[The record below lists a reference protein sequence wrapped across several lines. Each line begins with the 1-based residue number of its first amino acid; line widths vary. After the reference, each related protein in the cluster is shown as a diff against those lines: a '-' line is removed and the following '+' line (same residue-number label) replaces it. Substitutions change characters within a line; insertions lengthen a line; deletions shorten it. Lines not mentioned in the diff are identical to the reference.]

1 MSDAEAPIEV
11 FCSYAQEDRIWLEKL
26 ETHLSLL
33 KRQDLISTWHKRL
46 VPPGTNWEQDID
58 SHLKSA
64 LIILLLVSADFLASD
79 YCYGIEMQHALER
92 QRLNE
97 ARVIPILVRPVDWQD
112 GPFKHLSV
120 LPTGD
125 KPISQWD
132 NQDEALKN
140 VVEGIRA
147 ALAEVQNQR
156 FRRSPS
162 ASPRLWNVPYPRNP
176 FFTGQEVL
184 LTQLAETLLT
194 GQPTALSQPQAV
206 SGLGGIGKTQIAV
219 EYAHRHRQNYQAIF
233 WVRADTHEAIVSGY
247 VTLAQNLNL
256 PEKEEKDQ
264 TVIVQAVLRWLST
277 HTGWLLIL
285 DNADDLPVLEG
296 LLPLEHR
303 GHLLITTRTQALG
316 TLAHPLEVAIMPQ
329 DVGATLLL
337 RRARLI
343 ATNASLEAA
352 SSADVTIARAIS
364 EELGGLPLALDQ
376 AGAYIEESRCS
387 LARYQKLYRLQP
399 SPLLKRRGGFKH
411 DYPASVAT
419 TWSLSFK
426 KVEQQNPMAAEL
438 LRCCAFVHPDTIP
451 EELFT
456 AGAVHLGAGLQQMR
470 RNLLAFD
477 EAVRVLLAYS
487 LIHRDPATATFSI
500 HRLVQ
505 VVLIDAMPTRTRKLW
520 RVRIMR
526 ALNEVFPEGAFE
538 EWTTCGRLLPH
549 TLLSMAWIEYEPIP
563 TTPAEAHLLHKA
575 GNYLRERGQYSEAEP
590 LLVQA
595 YMIHE
600 QHSGTEHLDT
610 ASSLNNLA
618 LLYREQGKYE
628 KAESLY
634 RRVLAVYE
642 QHWGAEHPDIAKSLS
657 NLALLHERQ
666 GKYEQAASLY
676 QRALTIQ
683 QKHSGAEHPDTAMS
697 LNGLAVIYWQQSK
710 YEEAEHLFQ
719 RALAIRELHLGA
731 EHPDTAKSLYS
742 LAALY
747 WQQSKYEE
755 AEPLFQ
761 RALAIREMHLG
772 AEHPDTAK
780 SLIGLAILY
789 RIQRKYKES
798 EALFQRALAIQ
809 EHSLGAEHPDTAGSL
824 EDLAILY
831 QDQGMYEK
839 AESLYL
845 RALTIRE
852 QHLGAEHP
860 NTARNLNNLAELY
873 RHQNKYELAEP
884 LHLRA
889 LAIWEQHLGTDHPD
903 TAEALHGL
911 AELYRQKGK
920 YEQAE
925 VFYQRALAI
934 REQRLG
940 LTHPETQNTRKG
952 YTALLGI
959 IGGNREATMLD
970 TSDEPSAESER

>member
-11 FCSYAQEDRIWLEKL
+11 FCSYAQEDQIWLEKL

-33 KRQDLISTWHKRL
+33 KRQNFISTWHKHL
-46 VPPGTNWEQDID
+46 ILPGTNWEQDID
-58 SHLKSA
+58 SHLNSA
-64 LIILLLVSADFLASD
+64 SIILLLISADFLASD

-97 ARVIPILVRPVDWQD
+97 ACVIPILVRPVDWQD

-125 KPISQWD
+125 KPISQWG

-176 FFTGQEVL
+176 FFTGQEAL
-184 LTQLAETLLT
+184 LTELAETLLT
-194 GQPTALSQPQAV
+194 GQPTALSQPQAI

-233 WVRADTHEAIVSGY
+233 WVRAADTHEAIVSGY
-247 VTLAQNLNL
+247 VTIALNLNL
-256 PEKEEKDQ
+256 AEKEEKDQ
-264 TVIVQAVLRWLST
+264 TIIVQAVLRWLST

-285 DNADDLPVLEG
+285 DNADDLAVLEG
-296 LLPLEHR
+296 LLPSEPR
-303 GHLLITTRTQALG
+303 GHLLLTTRAQALG

-329 DVGATLLL
+329 DIGATLLL

-343 ATNASLEAA
+343 ATDASLEAA

-411 DYPASVAT
+411 NYPASVAT

-456 AGAVHLGAGLQQMR
+456 AGAAHLGTGLQQMR
-470 RNLLAFD
+470 RNPLAFD

-505 VVLIDAMPTRTRKLW
+505 AVLIDAMPTRTKKLW

-526 ALNEVFPEGAFE
+526 ALNEAFPEGAFE

-549 TLLSMAWIEYEPIP
+549 TLLSVAWIEYESIP
-563 TTPAEAHLLHKA
+563 TTLAEAHLLHKA

-642 QHWGAEHPDIAKSLS
+642 QHLDAEHPDIAKSLS

-710 YEEAEHLFQ
+710 YEEAEPLFQ

-742 LAALY
+742 LA
-747 WQQSKYEE
+747 
-755 AEPLFQ
+755 
-761 RALAIREMHLG
+761 
-772 AEHPDTAK
+772 
-780 SLIGLAILY
+780 ILY
-789 RIQRKYKES
+789 RIQGKYKES
-798 EALFQRALAIQ
+798 ETLFQRALAIQ
-809 EHSLGAEHPDTAGSL
+809 EHRLGAEHPDTAGSL

-831 QDQGMYEK
+831 QDQGKYEE
-839 AESLYL
+839 AESLYQ
-845 RALTIRE
+845 RALAIRE

-884 LHLRA
+884 LHQRA
-889 LAIWEQHLGTDHPD
+889 LTIWEQHLGNDHPD

-934 REQRLG
+934 RERRLG
-940 LTHPETQNTRKG
+940 QTHPETQNTRKG
-952 YTALLGI
+952 YTALLRI
-959 IGGNREATMLD
+959 IGGNREAKVLD